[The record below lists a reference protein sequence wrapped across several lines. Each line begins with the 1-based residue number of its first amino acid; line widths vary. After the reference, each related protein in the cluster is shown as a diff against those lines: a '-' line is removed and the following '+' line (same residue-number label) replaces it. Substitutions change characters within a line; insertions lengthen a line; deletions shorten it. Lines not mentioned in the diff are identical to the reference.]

1 MQYRKSNS
9 LLRFES
15 LPCLR
20 GGAWWDGGL
29 VQPIMLITDH
39 CRYMGNILN
48 HTCLTSQ
55 VSVKSLSISRSKVK
69 LKAMLILRVTVKSGV
84 SAQVRRGPT
93 RHSDAMAA
101 GKRNVKQF
109 N

>member
-1 MQYRKSNS
+1 MV
-9 LLRFES
+9 
-15 LPCLR
+15 P
-20 GGAWWDGGL
+20 GGL
-29 VQPIMLITDH
+29 VQPIILITDH

-48 HTCLTSQ
+48 HTCLISQ

-69 LKAMLILRVTVKSGV
+69 LKAMLILRVTVRSGV
-84 SAQVRRGPT
+84 GLKCLKGRHSGPT

-101 GKRNVKQF
+101 GKRNVKKF